1 MGDNNPP
8 RKGLDEIA
16 KGGDWL
22 DASKLPPR
30 GREYT
35 VVGTDWAANFAKD
48 ALVPVLLLD
57 DGSVSGKEH
66 PQRFKVTNR
75 QSATKLKEAGVSTNL
90 EGAEGLKVYLIPVA
104 VTAGGKP
111 VTVGQI
117 AEIVKA

>member
-1 MGDNNPP
+1 MGDNATP
-8 RKGLDEIA
+8 RKGLDDIA

-30 GREYT
+30 GKEFA
-35 VVGTDWAANFAKD
+35 VVGTDWSPNFAKD

-57 DGSVSGKEH
+57 NGAEK
-66 PQRFKVTNR
+66 PIRFKVTNR
-75 QSATKLKEAGVSTNL
+75 QSANKLLEAGVSTNL

-117 AEIVKA
+117 AEVVKA